1 MRQRGVVIDKQEKTV
16 MVQVQNPSAACGN
29 CKGCIRLTPERPQE
43 DYVVRVADSKNNYS
57 VGDEVILEGE
67 MGGAIKAIAQLYGIP
82 FISLFAG
89 YGITRLF
96 THSDPVAGIGGVI
109 GLLGGA
115 LLARI
120 LVRRQFK
127 GDVELKI
134 VSKACS

>member
-1 MRQRGVVIDKQEKTV
+1 MRQRGVVIEKQDRV
-16 MVQVQNPSAACGN
+16 VVVQVQNPAAACGN

-43 DYVVRVADSKNNYS
+43 DYVVRVADSKDHYA

-67 MGGAIKAIAQLYGIP
+67 MGGAVRAIALLYGIP
-82 FISLFAG
+82 FTSLFVG
-89 YGITRLF
+89 YGVTRLLVK
-96 THSDPVAGIGGVI
+96 SDPVAGIGAVF
-109 GLLGGA
+109 GLLLGA
-115 LLARI
+115 LVARI